1 MRWHQ
6 VIDERSYE
14 MHRVIADI
22 LRRDPGK
29 LALAVEWIERRLS
42 DPEYSV
48 HSKDALT
55 EWLELIRS
63 GGIDAVLGML
73 EDPGEEAVRLRHTS
87 PFAVLMPQDK
97 RMEILRRHEARRTRT
112 HPAGI

>member
-1 MRWHQ
+1 MSWHE

-22 LRRDPGK
+22 LREDPTK
-29 LALAVEWIERRLS
+29 LDLAVEWIERLVS

-48 HSKDALT
+48 HSKDALQ
-55 EWLELIRS
+55 EWLGLIRS
-63 GGIDAVLGML
+63 GGVAAVLSVL
-73 EDPGEEAVRLRHTS
+73 EDPGENAIRLRHTS

-97 RMEILRRHEARRTRT
+97 RTEILRRHEARRSRT
-112 HPAGI
+112 YPAGV